1 MLQQF
6 ESREAV
12 KLILKQAE
20 SKMMQGCFYCRK
32 CEDCN
37 KFSEIENERKV
48 KCLLTFNKDVMN

>member
-1 MLQQF
+1 
-6 ESREAV
+6 
-12 KLILKQAE
+12 
-20 SKMMQGCFYCRK
+20 MMQGFFYCRK